1 MKACTVCKMISNKD
15 HCPSCGSPTSDNWSG
30 LLIITDPDDSDIAK
44 ELNIT
49 IERILFKSKIEGY
62 LCYV

>member
-49 IERILFKSKIEGY
+49 IPG
-62 LCYV
+62 

>member
-30 LLIITDPDDSDIAK
+30 LLIILNPDSIMAQ
-44 ELNIT
+44 ESGITLNG
-49 IERILFKSKIEGY
+49 EYALRVK
-62 LCYV
+62 